1 MEFVGSAPNA
11 AGVRSAD
18 VSSAKE
24 TVNLRRRFARS
35 MLDCRAAAE
44 AYPGDYSALLGSL
57 YRRSVG
63 RLSES
68 ATELV
73 GDPWRDEFLALAPAE
88 RARALRVARQTT
100 AD

>member
-1 MEFVGSAPNA
+1 MDSVGRPPHA

-18 VSSAKE
+18 VSRANE
-24 TVNLRRRFARS
+24 AVNLRKRFMRS

-44 AYPGDYSALLGSL
+44 AYPGDYSAQLGFL

-63 RLSES
+63 RLPES

-88 RARALRVARQTT
+88 RVRALRVARQQT